1 LSDVHDVFYVSHL
14 KKCMRVPEEQ
24 LPMKDLDV
32 KEGLSYQEYPVK
44 FLETSE
50 GVTRNKRIRMCKV
63 QWSHHTEE

>member
-50 GVTRNKRIRMCKV
+50 GVTRN
-63 QWSHHTEE
+63 